1 MPSDM
6 SKDDIINYKK
16 TIRSWLFNHKKF
28 VESFYINSFI
38 KNETN
43 LPCHGENSPFIWPE
57 YGHILTGNHELYITI
72 KLEN

>member
-1 MPSDM
+1 M

-16 TIRSWLFNHKKF
+16 TIRSWLFNHKNF

-43 LPCHGENSPFIWPE
+43 LPCHGENSPFI
-57 YGHILTGNHELYITI
+57 
-72 KLEN
+72 